1 MNFSSQSSNDY
12 AFKELSS
19 LTGVKPYVLRFW
31 ESEFEEIS
39 PSLREDGS
47 KAYSE
52 KDRESVERI
61 KDLLFGQKLSIQE
74 AKGMLQTALKEKEV
88 ELEASHEAE
97 TSDQI
102 NENLETGEGSNSNDR
117 AFSFESSFELMRK
130 SMGLEIVKD
139 ENTTKS
145 GLNIDYTEK
154 DMLSLLHAK
163 RKLKISLNKIE
174 ELCARYNW

>member
-1 MNFSSQSSNDY
+1 MKKKICRNLILTCEDYMNFSSQSSNDY

-61 KDLLFGQKLSIQE
+61 KDLLFGQKLS
-74 AKGMLQTALKEKEV
+74 
-88 ELEASHEAE
+88 
-97 TSDQI
+97 
-102 NENLETGEGSNSNDR
+102 
-117 AFSFESSFELMRK
+117 
-130 SMGLEIVKD
+130 
-139 ENTTKS
+139 
-145 GLNIDYTEK
+145 
-154 DMLSLLHAK
+154 
-163 RKLKISLNKIE
+163 
-174 ELCARYNW
+174 

>member
-39 PSLREDGS
+39 PSFREDGS

-61 KDLLFGQKLSIQE
+61 KELLFGQKLSIQE
-74 AKGMLQTALKEKEV
+74 AKGMLQTALKEKQV
-88 ELEASHEAE
+88 EMMSTPE
-97 TSDQI
+97 
-102 NENLETGEGSNSNDR
+102 LETGEQIEENLEFEEVNNEQER
-117 AFSFESSFELMRK
+117 VFSFESSFELMRR
-130 SMGLEIVKD
+130 SMGLDSVKD
-139 ENTTKS
+139 ENTARS

-163 RKLKISLNKIE
+163 RKLKISLKKIE
-174 ELCARYNW
+174 DIYIRYNW